1 MRISINKVQFRKG
14 DFRLS
19 INKFEIHKG
28 AIYLISG
35 RMTSGKT
42 LLLNLLNNSVE
53 YKGYI
58 KYDGV
63 ELNECNNSNF
73 KKEVVHVSGMIN
85 SWKKARSFI
94 NQFVNKYD
102 TIGKTSKEA
111 RQVGLN
117 QTTMILLEGFI

>member
-1 MRISINKVQFRKG
+1 MNNSLYQLNKVQFRKG

-42 LLLNLLNNSVE
+42 LLLNLLNNSVG

-73 KKEVVHVSGMIN
+73 KV
-85 SWKKARSFI
+85 
-94 NQFVNKYD
+94 
-102 TIGKTSKEA
+102 
-111 RQVGLN
+111 
-117 QTTMILLEGFI
+117 